1 MAGGGEGGTG
11 DVAQREFA
19 CDRLEVWLLRTPD
32 ALHLGSPQIVGDEHE
47 HQSGGL
53 DLWHQLLGAQHG
65 LVEPVAAHA
74 GIDRAATDQWL
85 QQRRPGLAVAH
96 LVAMG
101 VGIAHRQYGRFGQHR
116 AGRRGRE
123 TVTVGIVGDALGA
136 EARPQ
141 HEAQLAVALQPS
153 GAGAQRRLSF
163 LEDDVR
169 PVEQRGRSAPQPAA
183 QFEQEQPDQQRAE
196 DQRRAAQ
203 HLSCP

>member
-1 MAGGGEGGTG
+1 MAGGGRGRHG

-19 CDRLEVWLLRTPD
+19 CDGLEVWLLRTPD
-32 ALHLGSPQIVGDEHE
+32 ALHLGSPQIVGDED
-47 HQSGGL
+47 QDQRGGL
-53 DLWHQLLGAQHG
+53 DFRHQLLGAQHD

-74 GIDRAATDQWL
+74 GIDRAAADQRL

-101 VGIAHRQYGRFGQHR
+101 VGITDREHRRFGQHR
-116 AGRRGRE
+116 AGRGGRE
-123 TVTVGIVGDALGA
+123 AMAVEIVGDALGA

-153 GAGAQRRLSF
+153 GAGAQCRLAF
-163 LEDDVR
+163 LEDDVG

-196 DQRRAAQ
+196 DQRRPAE
-203 HLSCP
+203 HVSSP